1 MNYLLLS
8 FALCLGVEFLMIPG
22 QSIAQS
28 QLFFSLDQTLDNNPS
43 SVDLAPPLGTAQNL
57 IPGIW
62 RGFHETGEFTVYY
75 GYQFRNDGTFWARH
89 RVYEGKKTI
98 EDKIWQGKWEF
109 EGDQVTV
116 SETNQ
121 ENPDDSL
128 NFRFQLTTDFKLI
141 YQEGSL
147 SEVYRSMRL
156 TKVSQ

>member
-8 FALCLGVEFLMIPG
+8 FYICFGVNFLMIPD
-22 QSIAQS
+22 QSIDQS
-28 QLFFSLDQTLDNNPS
+28 QLVFSLDQTLDKNPS
-43 SVDLAPPLGTAQNL
+43 LVNSISLKEAQDL

-75 GYQFRNDGTFWARH
+75 GYQFRSDGTFWARH
-89 RVYEGKKTI
+89 RVYEGDKTI
-98 EDKIWQGKWEF
+98 EDKIWQGQWEF

-116 SETNQ
+116 SGTNR

-128 NFRFQLTTDFKLI
+128 NFRFLLTTDFKLT

-147 SEVYRSMRL
+147 SEVYKSMKL
-156 TKVSQ
+156 TKISQ